1 MSIRIKVSLIT
12 WLANKK
18 LAINKREKFNH
29 LCNQISS
36 ILEFQTHPGTELQF
50 IIDEDSVVFDIINK
64 NINEDEP
71 ELDNIALESQEQ
83 AIFDSLGENI
93 KHVHTYND
101 LVCAGEREKAL
112 LFDKEHKHIPSRMG
126 SSLSKLN
133 TDSVELS
140 LNSEAPLFI
149 EKTAAIKVEQTETKI
164 ETVER
169 CLINKPEL
177 IKTCSA
183 TFVSRNKEHK
193 ITAELVIPEDLKSEA
208 LALAIDGLY
217 VDITFECETG
227 IRGRKM
233 SGYLTEIKKST
244 FQQISIE
251 ESVE

>member
-29 LCNQISS
+29 LCNQISR

-64 NINEDEP
+64 NKDEP
-71 ELDNIALESQEQ
+71 ELNNIELESQEK
-83 AIFDSLGENI
+83 AIFNNLGENI
-93 KHVHTYND
+93 QHVHTYND
-101 LVCAGEREKAL
+101 LVCAGSREEAL
-112 LFDKEHKHIPSRMG
+112 LFDKMHSNIPSQMG
-126 SSLSKLN
+126 RSLSKLN

-149 EKTAAIKVEQTETKI
+149 EKTAAIKIDQANTEPKTL
-164 ETVER
+164 ER

-183 TFVSRNKEHK
+183 TFIANNKKHK
-193 ITAELVIPEDLKSEA
+193 LTAELIIPDYLK
-208 LALAIDGLY
+208 LITLTLAIQGLY
-217 VDITFECETG
+217 VDIEFECETG
-227 IRGRKM
+227 VTGKKLRG
-233 SGYLTEIKKST
+233 SLTKINESS
-244 FQQISIE
+244 FQQMPLE
-251 ESVE
+251 EHVE